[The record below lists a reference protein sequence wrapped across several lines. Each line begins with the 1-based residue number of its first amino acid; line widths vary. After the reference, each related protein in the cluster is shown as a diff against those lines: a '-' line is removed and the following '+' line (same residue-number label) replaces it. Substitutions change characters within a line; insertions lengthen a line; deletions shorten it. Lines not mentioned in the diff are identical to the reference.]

1 MKNIETEAVKENVG
15 AGNSTYLSSIA
26 VGEPFKLGDYEF
38 VVLEHMEDTTAV
50 VFKGLLHES
59 ERFGPNNNY
68 NGSEVDKLCND
79 FGNEI
84 ESIVGS
90 DNLIEHTV
98 DLTSDD
104 GLKDY
109 KSVNRKMSLMTA
121 NDYRRYVEILD
132 KHKVNAWWWTATAY
146 STPTH
151 GFEYYVKCVSPSGYV
166 YNNFGIYDY
175 GGVRP
180 FCILKSN
187 ILVSKLG
194 GFKNE

>member
-1 MKNIETEAVKENVG
+1 MKSIKTEAVKENVG
-15 AGNSTYLSSIA
+15 AGNSTYLSSLE
-26 VGEPFKLGDYEF
+26 VGETFKLSQFEF
-38 VVLEHMEDTTAV
+38 VVLEHKEDTTAATL
-50 VFKGLLHES
+50 KGLLHES

-68 NGSEVDKLCND
+68 NGSDVDKLCND

-84 ESIVGS
+84 ESIVGC

-151 GFEYYVKCVSPSGYV
+151 GFEYSVKCVSPSGS
-166 YNNFGIYDY
+166 IYDDY
-175 GGVRP
+175 GSYFNSGVRP

-187 ILVSKLG
+187 IFVSK
-194 GFKNE
+194 